1 VERTR
6 INHLEQQG
14 GNLEQRLQRLDEELG
29 RLDDSQL
36 LSEITALEADE
47 NRQKGEADTLHGQL
61 DQAVE
66 LINQQREKNSQT
78 ANSLD
83 QARADFQSKKG
94 RLASLEALQQASLG
108 QQDEG
113 VEWLEKRQLSD
124 AKRLAQEIKVEPRWQ
139 QAVELV
145 LGFHLQAVC
154 VDDIGRFNEQLAQL
168 EKGALAFW
176 DTRARTGDEYPAGE
190 DTLLSKVASPW
201 NLQSLLGGVKLADTV
216 HDAFARR
223 QGLKA
228 GETLVTPDG
237 FWLGPDW
244 LRVSR
249 ESDENA
255 GVLAREEELRNLKQ
269 TLVEQERNVSELA
282 ADLEQGREALRQ
294 SEHSREQAQAGY
306 NRLNRALSEIRA
318 SLSGKRT
325 RADHLRQRREQLQHE
340 QQEIADQI
348 NNDKELMEE
357 TRLRLHE
364 ALEAIENLGSRRES
378 LVKQRDALRD
388 RVAEAREH
396 LNQQRSSTHEVALR
410 MESMRTVHTSLTQNL
425 ERAGSQLTK
434 LT

>member
-1 VERTR
+1 GNSLIKKRR
-6 INHLEQQG
+6 NRPRPLRSNAPGSIISNSRG

-168 EKGALAFW
+168 EKGGLAFW
-176 DTRARTGDEYPAGE
+176 DTRARTGDEYP
-190 DTLLSKVASPW
+190 P
-201 NLQSLLGGVKLADTV
+201 
-216 HDAFARR
+216 AR
-223 QGLKA
+223 
-228 GETLVTPDG
+228 TPC
-237 FWLGPDW
+237 FP
-244 LRVSR
+244 
-249 ESDENA
+249 
-255 GVLAREEELRNLKQ
+255 
-269 TLVEQERNVSELA
+269 
-282 ADLEQGREALRQ
+282 
-294 SEHSREQAQAGY
+294 
-306 NRLNRALSEIRA
+306 
-318 SLSGKRT
+318 
-325 RADHLRQRREQLQHE
+325 
-340 QQEIADQI
+340 
-348 NNDKELMEE
+348 
-357 TRLRLHE
+357 RLHRPG
-364 ALEAIENLGSRRES
+364 ICSRC
-378 LVKQRDALRD
+378 LV
-388 RVAEAREH
+388 V
-396 LNQQRSSTHEVALR
+396 
-410 MESMRTVHTSLTQNL
+410 
-425 ERAGSQLTK
+425 
-434 LT
+434 